1 MRRNTDY
8 VKHIQDSNGLNVELN
23 LKEEAFKKEV
33 KKVIDEHLSAGTYP
47 TSLLA
52 VQNTDLL
59 LPNNK
64 SGQSYGGL
72 GRGGK

>member
-1 MRRNTDY
+1 MQESKELD
-8 VKHIQDSNGLNVELN
+8 VELN
-23 LKEEAFKKEV
+23 LKDEAFKKEV
-33 KKVIDEHLSAGTYP
+33 KKLIDEHLSTGTDP

-52 VQNTDLL
+52 VQNTNLL

>member
-1 MRRNTDY
+1 MQESKELD
-8 VKHIQDSNGLNVELN
+8 VELN
-23 LKEEAFKKEV
+23 LKDEAFKKEV
-33 KKVIDEHLSAGTYP
+33 KKLIDEHLSTRTDP
-47 TSLLA
+47 TSRLA

>member
-1 MRRNTDY
+1 MQESKELD
-8 VKHIQDSNGLNVELN
+8 VELN
-23 LKEEAFKKEV
+23 LKDEAFKKEV
-33 KKVIDEHLSAGTYP
+33 KKLIDEHLSTRTDP

-72 GRGGK
+72 GRGCK